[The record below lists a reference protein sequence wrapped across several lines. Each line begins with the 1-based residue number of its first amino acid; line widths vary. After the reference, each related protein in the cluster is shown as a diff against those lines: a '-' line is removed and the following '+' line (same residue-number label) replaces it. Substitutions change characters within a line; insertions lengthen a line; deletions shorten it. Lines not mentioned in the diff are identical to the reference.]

1 MMTHAVYYSLTGEVI
16 SEHPS
21 IAEAFKH
28 NAELGGPLKGYVV
41 DRIKWAPPKETPKI
55 ANPAEES
62 RISISDIPSRTKP
75 EAPSAPKPADED
87 GPGLF
92 D

>member
-1 MMTHAVYYSLTGEVI
+1 MLTHAVYDSLTGEVI
-16 SEHPS
+16 SEHPN

-41 DRIKWAPPKETPKI
+41 DRIKWAPPKKVTNI

-62 RISISDIPSRTKP
+62 RMSITDMASHHQP
-75 EAPSAPKPADED
+75 EAPRTSVTASGE